1 MCGRYY
7 ADDDTER
14 EAIRLT
20 KDQKVRMKKGDIH
33 PSEEATVLSY
43 KGGDAAAENMIWG
56 FPGFEGR
63 SLLINARA
71 ETVTDRRAFRES
83 VLYRRCVIPA
93 KGFYEWSPQKEKYQF
108 EDEKKVLFMAGCF
121 DEENRFV
128 IITTAAND
136 SVQPVHERMPLLLS
150 EEEIFLWMG
159 KRECMEGLLKKVPQE
174 LCRRADYN
182 QMSLFGEDQII

>member
-14 EAIRLT
+14 EVIRLT

-33 PSEEATVLSY
+33 PSEEATVLSL
-43 KGGDAAAENMIWG
+43 KGADAAAENMIWG
-56 FPGFEGR
+56 FPGFEGH

-93 KGFYEWSPQKEKYQF
+93 RGFYEWSPQKEKYQF

-121 DEENRFV
+121 DEEKRFV
-128 IITTAAND
+128 IITTAANN
-136 SVQPVHERMPLLLS
+136 SVLPVHERMPLLLS
-150 EEEIFLWMG
+150 EEEIFLWMTQT
-159 KRECMEGLLKKVPQE
+159 ECMEDLLKKVPQQ
-174 LCRRADYN
+174 LRRFTDYN
-182 QMSLFGEDQII
+182 QMSLFGEDQTI